1 MDMASIVWLEPD
13 SVWTLHESLSRGLY
27 DDQDN
32 TAQRESLFP
41 FICYSPQSEMTSQ
54 LDQKL
59 LSIIMTDMSHR
70 SQIQFFAAAP
80 IKVDGMMRA
89 LFCVFKMTPVASF
102 DQAQIDLLQEMTEI
116 ASQLAPR
123 KTPLFENVPS
133 LRILTTI
140 LGHLQV
146 PIEEAQLITRKV
158 WADVVYAWSDS
169 TECPNTAFY
178 RKSSTSSKSSK
189 GSSGKY
195 SNITQ
200 SDLESSSSLAAQ
212 VFPNESFLVKLQ
224 HLENSIQRMQ
234 QVFSVM
240 QTIMEK
246 LLAVCLLS
254 SGMTTVQAQS
264 DLIKVSDVDDQLHS
278 TIHGLCRLFSVE
290 LSPSSSF
297 VAEPALKNSSCS
309 FCSSTLWMA
318 IYAVLLK
325 HHGTFDTVEFTA
337 HMNGPVPT
345 DSRCRSD
352 SLASTSCDTML
363 DCTSH
368 RLGIPDEAT
377 IVPTAINASPVCPSP
392 SLDTFTEQGVL
403 QVQLKLISTSPISAD
418 VCAQRQES
426 GEYFASMMSMI
437 ADARVVSVAD
447 VVPSSHRSSSPLPLD
462 DDASSPR
469 CPLSRVYAI
478 TQTLPLAKYRSF
490 LSPAQLLRT
499 SPSSTD
505 PLVIARRTRD
515 QLLRCDTAVST

>member
-1 MDMASIVWLEPD
+1 
-13 SVWTLHESLSRGLY
+13 
-27 DDQDN
+27 
-32 TAQRESLFP
+32 
-41 FICYSPQSEMTSQ
+41 MTSQ

-89 LFCVFKMTPVASF
+89 LFCVFKRTPVVSF
-102 DQAQIDLLQEMTEI
+102 DHSQMELLQEMTEI

-133 LRILTTI
+133 LRVLTTI
-140 LGHLQV
+140 LGHMQV

-178 RKSSTSSKSSK
+178 RKSSTSSKGSSK

-200 SDLESSSSLAAQ
+200 SDLESSSSLAAA
-212 VFPNESFLVKLQ
+212 VFPNENFLVKLQ

-246 LLAVCLLS
+246 LLALCLLS

-264 DLIKVSDVDDQLHS
+264 DLIKVSDVDEQLHT

-297 VAEPALKNSSCS
+297 VVEPALKNSSCS

-337 HMNGPVPT
+337 HMNGPVTTTAT
-345 DSRCRSD
+345 DSRCCSD
-352 SLASTSCDTML
+352 SLASTSCETML

-368 RLGIPDEAT
+368 RLGSLDEAT
-377 IVPTAINASPVCPSP
+377 VVPTAMNASPVSP
-392 SLDTFTEQGVL
+392 HVTLDTFTEQGVL
-403 QVQLKLISTSPISAD
+403 QVQLKLISTSLISAD

-437 ADARVVSVAD
+437 ADARVVSVEE
-447 VVPSSHRSSSPLPLD
+447 
-462 DDASSPR
+462 
-469 CPLSRVYAI
+469 
-478 TQTLPLAKYRSF
+478 TFPLAKYRSF
-490 LSPAQLLRT
+490 LSSAQLLRA

-505 PLVIARRTRD
+505 SLMIARRTRD
-515 QLLRCDTAVST
+515 QLLRCDTAVPT

>member
-1 MDMASIVWLEPD
+1 MDMSSIVWLEPD
-13 SVWTLHESLSRGLY
+13 SVWTLHENLSRGLY
-27 DDQDN
+27 DEQDN
-32 TAQRESLFP
+32 TSQRGSLFP

-59 LSIIMTDMSHR
+59 VSIIMTDMNHR
-70 SQIQFFAAAP
+70 SKIQFFAAAP

-102 DQAQIDLLQEMTEI
+102 DQSQIDLLQEMTEI

-169 TECPNTAFY
+169 AECPNTAFY
-178 RKSSTSSKSSK
+178 RKTSTSSKS
-189 GSSGKY
+189 SSGKY

-200 SDLESSSSLAAQ
+200 SDLESSSAFAAQ
-212 VFPNESFLVKLQ
+212 VFPNEDFSVKLQ
-224 HLENSIQRMQ
+224 HLESSIQRMQ

-246 LLAVCLLS
+246 LLALCLLS
-254 SGMTTVQAQS
+254 SGMTTVHAQS
-264 DLIKVSDVDDQLHS
+264 DLLKVSDVDEQLHS
-278 TIHGLCRLFSVE
+278 TIHGLCQLFSVE

-297 VAEPALKNSSCS
+297 MVEPALKNSSCS

-325 HHGTFDTVEFTA
+325 HHGTFDRVEFTA
-337 HMNGPVPT
+337 HMNGPVV
-345 DSRCRSD
+345 DSRSRSD
-352 SLASTSCDTML
+352 SLASTSCETML

-368 RLGIPDEAT
+368 RLGSLDDAT
-377 IVPTAINASPVCPSP
+377 IVPTAINASPVSP
-392 SLDTFTEQGVL
+392 NVSLDTFTEQGVL
-403 QVQLKLISTSPISAD
+403 QVQLNLISTSSISAD

-426 GEYFASMMSMI
+426 GEFFASMMGMI
-437 ADARVVSVAD
+437 TDVRVVSVEE
-447 VVPSSHRSSSPLPLD
+447 VVASPSSLPVN
-462 DDASSPR
+462 DASSC
-469 CPLSRVYAI
+469 CPLSRVYNI

-490 LSPAQLLRT
+490 LSSAQLLRT
-499 SPSSTD
+499 TSPSTD
-505 PLVIARRTRD
+505 SLMVARRTRD
-515 QLLRCDTAVST
+515 MLLRCDTVFS

>member
-1 MDMASIVWLEPD
+1 
-13 SVWTLHESLSRGLY
+13 
-27 DDQDN
+27 
-32 TAQRESLFP
+32 
-41 FICYSPQSEMTSQ
+41 MTSQ

-89 LFCVFKMTPVASF
+89 LFCVFKRTPVVSF
-102 DQAQIDLLQEMTEI
+102 DHSQMELLQEMTEI

-133 LRILTTI
+133 LRVLTTI
-140 LGHLQV
+140 LGHMQV

-200 SDLESSSSLAAQ
+200 SDLESSSSLAAA
-212 VFPNESFLVKLQ
+212 VFPNENFLVKLQ

-246 LLAVCLLS
+246 LLALCLLS

-264 DLIKVSDVDDQLHS
+264 DLIKVSDVDEQLHA

-297 VAEPALKNSSCS
+297 VVEPALKNSSCS

-337 HMNGPVPT
+337 HMNGPVTTTAT
-345 DSRCRSD
+345 DSRCCSD
-352 SLASTSCDTML
+352 SLASTSCETML

-368 RLGIPDEAT
+368 RLGSLDEAT
-377 IVPTAINASPVCPSP
+377 VVPTAMNASPVSP
-392 SLDTFTEQGVL
+392 HVTLDAFTEQGVL
-403 QVQLKLISTSPISAD
+403 QVQLKLISTSSSISAD

-437 ADARVVSVAD
+437 ADARVVSVEE
-447 VVPSSHRSSSPLPLD
+447 VVTPSSHRSSSPPPLED
-462 DDASSPR
+462 DDASPR
-469 CPLSRVYAI
+469 CPLSRVYTI
-478 TQTLPLAKYRSF
+478 TQTFPLAKYRSF
-490 LSPAQLLRT
+490 LSSAQLLRA

-505 PLVIARRTRD
+505 SLMIARRTRD